1 MGQPLLSLLSITG
14 NCVHCTWLI
23 QILTLFAQAKSPQ
36 QHVTFGATLQLL
48 KLVAKL
54 LVSKNKVELVEL
66 LVFKADTHAD
76 LNTKVEFFKLI
87 SNEMSLDF
95 AATCTKM
102 KLNLNSKHSDKTGG
116 NGLKLHQGDSG
127 WTQRTPQQ

>member
-1 MGQPLLSLLSITG
+1 M
-14 NCVHCTWLI
+14 
-23 QILTLFAQAKSPQ
+23 
-36 QHVTFGATLQLL
+36 
-48 KLVAKL
+48 
-54 LVSKNKVELVEL
+54 SKNKVELVEL

-102 KLNLNSKHSDKTGG
+102 KLNLNSKHSDKSGG
-116 NGLKLHQGDSG
+116 NGLKLHQVGLG
-127 WTQRTPQQ
+127 WIFGKRKKKGIVVRCWNGLLGRWLSPGGV